1 MVGRGGN
8 DVSIGIG
15 DVEDSG
21 AFITKNKNNG
31 GSTMPRVALY
41 CHLPKGQGILRHI
54 ALLFYRVYSSGE
66 CSVVFVCSVKLNM
79 NDMSPI
85 ICGLPLVVRCCF

>member
-31 GSTMPRVALY
+31 GSTMPCVALY

-54 ALLFYRVYSSGE
+54 ALLFIRGE
-66 CSVVFVCSVKLNM
+66 SCRPSVDELFFLCLSVVS
-79 NDMSPI
+79 
-85 ICGLPLVVRCCF
+85 

>member
-1 MVGRGGN
+1 MVGRGRN
-8 DVSIGIG
+8 DVSMGIG

-41 CHLPKGQGILRHI
+41 CHLPKGQGILRHSI
-54 ALLFYRVYSSGE
+54 TLLFYRVYLSGE
-66 CSVVFVCSVKLNM
+66 CSVVFVCSGKLN
-79 NDMSPI
+79 MSPI
-85 ICGLPLVVRCCF
+85 ICSLPLVVRCCF